1 MLIGLRLC
9 MLTND
14 SQELL
19 FGIDKT
25 FIKELHMSLRKAK
38 MEAQTNKQKHLDRN
52 GERQID

>member
-25 FIKELHMSLRKAK
+25 FIEELRMSLRKANV
-38 MEAQTNKQKHLDRN
+38 EAQTNKIN
-52 GERQID
+52 I